1 MTGYLLTTDIA
12 DPRRL
17 RRAAKICERYGERVQ
32 ESVYWLTL
40 DAAQLRALQKELT
53 PVVQPG
59 QDSLRYY
66 PICDRDFTRS
76 TGEGYCRGLA
86 LPPEHWLI

>member
-1 MTGYLLTTDIA
+1 MPHLLTTDIT

-17 RRAAKICERYGERVQ
+17 RRAARICERYGERVQ

-40 DAAQLRALQKELT
+40 GDEDLRALQTELAQI
-53 PVVQPG
+53 VDIN

-66 PICDRDFTRS
+66 PVCARDFSRS
-76 TGEGYCRGLA
+76 AGEGLFHK
-86 LPPEHWLI
+86 LDMPPDHWMI

>member
-1 MTGYLLTTDIA
+1 MIGHLLTTDIA

-17 RRAAKICERYGERVQ
+17 RRAARICERYGERVQ

-40 DAAQLRALQKELT
+40 DAAQLRALQQELAA
-53 PVVQPG
+53 VIKAG

-66 PICDRDFTRS
+66 PICARDFVRS
-76 TGEGYCRGLA
+76 AGEGLGRGLS
-86 LPPEHWLI
+86 LPPDHWLI